1 MLTHLIRYLPA
12 SRSSSQLVNSIS
24 TGNWN
29 LRRFGMERQG
39 VTQVLPTYAHVC
51 SRMMCASALSSLYR
65 SARMLTYAGVC

>member
-1 MLTHLIRYLPA
+1 MLTHLIRYLPS

-39 VTQVLPTYAHVC
+39 VTQVL
-51 SRMMCASALSSLYR
+51 R
-65 SARMLTYAGVC
+65 SKKRINNKNKK